1 MCVDFKFC
9 SKIKLHVYHRYITK
23 LKALW
28 EELGG
33 YKPILLALVGKSDF
47 FLITTIPSMWCF
59 FFMCRHDI
67 SHKIIGYILL
77 KDPIPPINKVFS
89 LVMQGNVPLAPLPQY
104 LMLHL
109 LLILNVLL
117 KSLLNTD
124 AKPKHG
130 IVSDSN
136 AD

>member
-47 FLITTIPSMWCF
+47 FLITTIP
-59 FFMCRHDI
+59 R
-67 SHKIIGYILL
+67 YILL